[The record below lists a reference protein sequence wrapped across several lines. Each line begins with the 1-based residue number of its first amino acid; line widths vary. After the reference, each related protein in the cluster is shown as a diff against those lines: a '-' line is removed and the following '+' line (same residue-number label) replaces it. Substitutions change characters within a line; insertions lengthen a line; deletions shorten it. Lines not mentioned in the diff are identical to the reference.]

1 MSAPLTDALNGLI
14 TYSNT
19 VTGASDTTISEC
31 IQTLVAG
38 YQGGNNATIITTPIQ
53 GKPLT
58 TAITSL
64 IAYSNTVTGQSDQTL
79 SEAVA
84 TLAAGYGTWKVVIT
98 SDQLTYRRG
107 NGTSYTGTPHYTTAS
122 TKRVSYAYFDIPIEY
137 GYIYKFDFVTTLSDA
152 YIGPQFFNTYVQ
164 NRVNSNSNFTNA
176 NIYQPGWL
184 TNGSEVEPPEKY
196 NNYNIV
202 GVRFTF
208 KGNSADTY
216 NFSNGSLEEIESVTI
231 TRRPSTT

>member
-1 MSAPLTDALNGLI
+1 MPQPLTDAI
-14 TYSNT
+14 
-19 VTGASDTTISEC
+19 
-31 IQTLVAG
+31 
-38 YQGGNNATIITTPIQ
+38 NA
-53 GKPLT
+53 LT
-58 TAITSL
+58 
-64 IAYSNTVTGQSDQTL
+64 AYANTVTGQNDPDLSSAVATLASGWSNSGSSSGYTPNPNKPLTSAIESLTYYANSVTGASDQTL

-84 TLAAGYGTWKVVIT
+84 TLANGYNTWKVVIT
-98 SDQLTYRRG
+98 SDQLSYQKG
-107 NGTSYTGTPHYTTAS
+107 NSTNYSGTPHYTAAS

-164 NRVNSNSNFTNA
+164 GRVNSHSNFTNA

-184 TNGSEVEPPEKY
+184 VNGSEVEPPEKY

-208 KGNSADTY
+208 KGNNADTY

-231 TRRPSTT
+231 TRRPTT